1 MFQDTFTFSPVA
13 KEVGMLSDQIAASIR
28 HHWWL
33 FLLRGLAA
41 IVFGLLA
48 LLWPGATVIA
58 LMAFVAA
65 YALVDG
71 IVTIGSAV
79 RMRALFDR
87 WWLLLIQ
94 GVISAVFGVL
104 AFLNPAL
111 SLFYIVISVSL
122 WMLFAAGALFMLA
135 RAQKAMGA
143 PSGWSLVGGVLSFVL
158 AVAAVVFPGLT
169 VATVIVLIAWFAV
182 AFGIVNFV
190 VAFRV
195 RSFGNAMPRPA
206 I

>member
-1 MFQDTFTFSPVA
+1 MFKDTLKFSPVA

-71 IVTIGSAV
+71 IVTIGAAV
-79 RMRALFDR
+79 RMRLLFDR

-94 GVISAVFGVL
+94 GLISTVFGVL
-104 AFLNPAL
+104 AFLNPTL
-111 SLFYIVISVSL
+111 SLLYIVISVSL
-122 WMLFAAGALFMLA
+122 WMLFAAFALFMLA
-135 RAQKAMGA
+135 RAQKVMGA
-143 PSGWSLVGGVLSFVL
+143 PSAWSMIGGVLSLVL

-169 VATVIVLIAWFAV
+169 VATVIVLIAWFAL
-182 AFGIVNFV
+182 ALGIVNFV

-206 I
+206 T

>member
-1 MFQDTFTFSPVA
+1 MFKDTFSFSPVT

-71 IVTIGSAV
+71 IVTIGSAM

-94 GVISAVFGVL
+94 GLISTVFGVL

-122 WMLFAAGALFMLA
+122 WMLFAAFALFMLA
-135 RAQKAMGA
+135 RAQKVMGA
-143 PSGWSLVGGVLSFVL
+143 PSAWSMIGGVLSLVL

-169 VATVIVLIAWFAV
+169 VATVIVLIAWFAL

-195 RSFGNAMPRPA
+195 RTFGKAMPRPA